1 VLLREIVTCHAFSKI
16 LTGRT
21 SALTFENVR
30 YLWEIVTCQCPYGNT
45 GKNQMQIARLVM
57 EKDWR
62 PELHADMNAVLS
74 NVVTTCWQRAPDLRP
89 SLDAVLKILID
100 NNPNDEHAQ
109 DKHKVL
115 PRNVVSMV

>member
-1 VLLREIVTCHAFSKI
+1 
-16 LTGRT
+16 
-21 SALTFENVR
+21 
-30 YLWEIVTCQCPYGNT
+30 
-45 GKNQMQIARLVM
+45 MQIALLVM

-74 NVVTTCWQRAPDLRP
+74 YVVTTCWQRAPDLRP

-100 NNPNDEHAQ
+100 NNPNDEHTQ